1 MGATRDREGK
11 NEGGSPTY
19 EQLLE
24 ENRALRREVERL
36 TRLVEE
42 LRQQGRR
49 QAAPF
54 RKRDE
59 PAGKAKKPGR
69 KSGRRHGRHAHRGVP
84 PRIDERHEV
93 PLPKQ
98 CPHCGCG
105 CLHETH
111 VATQYQTE
119 IPRTV
124 IYRQFEIHVGKC
136 EGCGRMVEGQ
146 HELQTS
152 TARGAAASQLGP
164 NVHAALTVLNKKLG
178 LSHGKSVKLL
188 SLLFA
193 ELRIARAASLRSIY
207 RTARRCRPAY
217 QQIRQ
222 EIRSASEVA
231 PDETGWRVAGRN
243 AWLHAFVS
251 SRSTCYVI
259 DPTRGIRPAEELLGH
274 DWSGTLVHDGWS
286 IYDQFDRAWHQQCLR
301 HLQRR
306 CQELLETAIRGAV
319 RLPRTVLALI
329 DQAFSLRRAWRG
341 HRLSRD
347 TLAEQGLVLS
357 CQLERIA
364 SGRFTY
370 AANRRLAKHIL
381 KHALNWFWFLI
392 DPSIAATNYRAEQ
405 AIRPAVVNRKVWGGN
420 RTWTGAAS
428 QSILASVLR
437 TCEQRELKLDDFLL
451 KAIRRP
457 HPQLLTA

>member
-1 MGATRDREGK
+1 MGATRDEERKGDA
-11 NEGGSPTY
+11 SRPTY
-19 EQLLE
+19 EELLE
-24 ENRALRREVERL
+24 ENRALKREVERL

-69 KSGRRHGRHAHRGVP
+69 KSGRRHGRHVHRGVP
-84 PRIDERHEV
+84 PRIDETHEV

-98 CPHCGCG
+98 CPHCGDDR
-105 CLHETH
+105 LRETY

-136 EGCGRMVEGQ
+136 EGCGRPVEGR

-152 TARGAAASQLGP
+152 AARGAAASQLGP
-164 NVHAALTVLNKKLG
+164 NVHAALAVLNKKLG

-188 SLLFA
+188 SLLFTP
-193 ELRIARAASLRSIY
+193 LCIARAASIRSIH
-207 RTARRCRPAY
+207 RTARRCQPAY
-217 QQIRQ
+217 QQLRQ
-222 EIRSASEVA
+222 ELRSAPEVA

-259 DPTRGIRPAEELLGH
+259 DPTRGLRPAEELLGH
-274 DWSGTLVHDGWS
+274 DWPGTLVHDGWS
-286 IYDQFDRAWHQQCLR
+286 IYDQFDQAWHQQCVR

-306 CQELLETAIRGAV
+306 CQGLLETAVRGAA
-319 RLPRTVLALI
+319 RFPRAVLALI

-341 HRLSRD
+341 HRLSGD
-347 TLAEQGLVLS
+347 VLAEEGLVLS
-357 CQLERIA
+357 CQLEQIA
-364 SGRFTY
+364 SGRFTC
-370 AANRRLAKHIL
+370 AANRRLANHIL
-381 KHALNWFWFLI
+381 KHALHWFWFLI
-392 DPSIAATNYRAEQ
+392 DPAIAATNYRAEQ

-420 RTWTGAAS
+420 RTWLGAAS
-428 QSILASVLR
+428 QGIVASVLR
-437 TCEQRELKLDDFLL
+437 TCEQRDLMPHDFLR
-451 KAIRRP
+451 KAIVG
-457 HPQLLTA
+457 PQPQFLPP